1 MLPDPPGFV
10 APVAEVAVQFV
21 KERETKNT
29 VRFQEVEDPKG
40 EPPAIG
46 TLYLQK
52 WVLHRLGDPQ
62 KVTVVVQTAEDKS

>member
-1 MLPDPPGFV
+1 M
-10 APVAEVAVQFV
+10 AEVAVEFV

-29 VRFQEVEDPKG
+29 VRFQEVEDANG

-52 WVLHRLGDPQ
+52 WVLRRLGDPQ
-62 KVTVVVQTAEDKS
+62 KLTVVVRTAADKK